1 MFGARYASAVVLTLL
16 TISVAGAAEVAGV
29 RIEDRIRIGSQDLVL
44 NGAGLRTRMFFKVYV
59 AALYLPRKTA
69 AAAAILDSQELRRVG
84 LHLLRDLDADAL
96 VGALKD
102 GLRQNHTDAELAAL
116 RAEID
121 QFETLMRG
129 IGNGRAGDLITLD
142 LTADGTTVGF
152 KGQERGK
159 VSGNDLG
166 RALLKVWLGEKPV
179 EAGLK
184 QALLGN

>member
-1 MFGARYASAVVLTLL
+1 MFGARYATAVVLTLL

-59 AALYLPRKTA
+59 AALYLPRKA
-69 AAAAILDSQELRRVG
+69 AAPAAILDSQESRRVA
-84 LHLLRDLDADAL
+84 LHLLRDLDADTL
-96 VGALKD
+96 VGALKE

-116 RAEID
+116 RADID
-121 QFETLMRG
+121 QFEALMRG
-129 IGNGRAGDLITLD
+129 IGNGKAGDLITLD
-142 LTADGTTVGF
+142 LSSDGTTVGF

-159 VSGNDLG
+159 VADKDFG

-179 EAGLK
+179 DVGLK
-184 QALLGN
+184 QALLGG